1 MKNKNIILLI
11 ISILSL
17 IFMILN
23 ISINFFYVFA
33 FLLISITAFYGF
45 SGENEVWYHKSAHIM
60 VSSLLGIFTMA
71 YELLG
76 ILFSLISS
84 ELSNIKPN
92 IYVIIFGIIS
102 IVIFIEEL
110 NYLRKIEQE
119 AKRKKSL

>member
-1 MKNKNIILLI
+1 
-11 ISILSL
+11 
-17 IFMILN
+17 
-23 ISINFFYVFA
+23 
-33 FLLISITAFYGF
+33 
-45 SGENEVWYHKSAHIM
+45 
-60 VSSLLGIFTMA
+60 MA

-110 NYLRKIEQE
+110 NYLKKIEQE
-119 AKRKKSL
+119 AKRKKIPLNSIFLGKGSNFKKNVKKKSLMKES

>member
-1 MKNKNIILLI
+1 
-11 ISILSL
+11 
-17 IFMILN
+17 
-23 ISINFFYVFA
+23 
-33 FLLISITAFYGF
+33 
-45 SGENEVWYHKSAHIM
+45 M

-110 NYLRKIEQE
+110 NYLKIEQE
-119 AKRKKSL
+119 AKRKIL